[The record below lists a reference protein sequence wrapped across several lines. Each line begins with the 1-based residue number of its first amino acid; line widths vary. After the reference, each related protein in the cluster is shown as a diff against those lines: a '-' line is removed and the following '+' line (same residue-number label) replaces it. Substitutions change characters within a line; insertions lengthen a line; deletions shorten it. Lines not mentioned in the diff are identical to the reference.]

1 MIKELFRDAG
11 GTKVTHKNRR
21 RLLFVF
27 FIIVLLFAALSIR
40 LGWHMI
46 IKGEDYA
53 QRALNQQTNDST
65 VTAVRGEIIDSKG
78 NALAV
83 SATTNTIWVRTPTV
97 RGNGETEAEI
107 EKNAREEAAALA
119 EILGSKEDDIY
130 ETITSKSTLIRVAKH
145 VDDDTADKIRKAD
158 LPGIE
163 VVDDVKRYYPMGSFA
178 SQIIGLTND
187 DGDGMTGLEL
197 YYNRRLSGLNGRW
210 ITSKDR
216 NKNSLVYGTNKFYS
230 AQDGYTIVSTI
241 DIGIQY
247 IVEEICQEWVVKSQS
262 DRVTIIVMDPQ
273 TADVL
278 AIAQSDEYD
287 PNNPRAPRAGD
298 EEKFEKMSSAEKVAY
313 WNKMWRS
320 FAFCDVYEPG
330 STFKLL
336 TTAIAL
342 DAGAITTRDSFY
354 CGGYQRV
361 ADRVIRCWNTG
372 GHGTQSLA
380 AAVGNSCNMAMVA
393 IAQKMG
399 KNTFYNGIEAFGLN
413 KKTGVDYPGE
423 AENMMYTRAQANIV
437 ELSTMSFG
445 QGIALTPISLVTA
458 VSALANGG
466 YLLEPHLI
474 KEIRDADGNV
484 VESYGRTVKSVAIT
498 AQTASEMLDI
508 MEYVVAEGGAG
519 KAKIAGY
526 RIGGKTGTA
535 NKPVAGGYSS
545 DRDVFASFIGVAPI
559 DDPKMVVLVVADTPK
574 VKNNQGSN
582 VGAPCAKEVM
592 EAVLKYMNIQP
603 KYTEAE
609 LKKLNSSKTTVP
621 DLTGDDLEDVIG
633 KVAGKHLEYVLS
645 PAIEGE
651 SNPKIIVTDQYPK
664 PGSEVSKG
672 STVTVYY
679 ELVDEEAE
687 NEAL

>member
-313 WNKMWRS
+313 WNKMLNFQAADHGNSAGRRRHNHQ
-320 FAFCDVYEPG
+320 G
-330 STFKLL
+330 QLL
-336 TTAIAL
+336 L
-342 DAGAITTRDSFY
+342 RRLPEGGGQGHKVLEHRRTRDAVS
-354 CGGYQRV
+354 CSGCRQLLQHG
-361 ADRVIRCWNTG
+361 NG
-372 GHGTQSLA
+372 GHSPEDGQEHLL
-380 AAVGNSCNMAMVA
+380 
-393 IAQKMG
+393 QRHR
-399 KNTFYNGIEAFGLN
+399 
-413 KKTGVDYPGE
+413 GV
-423 AENMMYTRAQANIV
+423 RAQ
-437 ELSTMSFG
+437 
-445 QGIALTPISLVTA
+445 
-458 VSALANGG
+458 
-466 YLLEPHLI
+466 
-474 KEIRDADGNV
+474 
-484 VESYGRTVKSVAIT
+484 
-498 AQTASEMLDI
+498 
-508 MEYVVAEGGAG
+508 
-519 KAKIAGY
+519 
-526 RIGGKTGTA
+526 
-535 NKPVAGGYSS
+535 
-545 DRDVFASFIGVAPI
+545 
-559 DDPKMVVLVVADTPK
+559 
-574 VKNNQGSN
+574 
-582 VGAPCAKEVM
+582 
-592 EAVLKYMNIQP
+592 
-603 KYTEAE
+603 
-609 LKKLNSSKTTVP
+609 
-621 DLTGDDLEDVIG
+621 
-633 KVAGKHLEYVLS
+633 
-645 PAIEGE
+645 
-651 SNPKIIVTDQYPK
+651 
-664 PGSEVSKG
+664 
-672 STVTVYY
+672 
-679 ELVDEEAE
+679 
-687 NEAL
+687 